1 MDIEI
6 DIDPV
11 SLTSRIIAVREQL
24 AKEWFEDLK
33 LLSNVNNMILDYYDE
48 AMITDS
54 EDDDDDDFI
63 PDLSSFAS
71 IYGDFGMS
79 SPSANTYDDILRETD
94 GSYESLQ
101 KYIINSYHGFGDM
114 ASSPL
119 RKSNFDLLF
128 LLATQESVHRVLKA
142 YKNDEDD
149 EVQYLWLKDF
159 YSKNLETYFDGPRQ
173 FGCSHDDFVEDL
185 LTSPPTIKTLVRDK
199 ISLIDTHA
207 IAEDIVKTRAKV
219 AKDWK
224 YIAMEVPEEHTHL
237 RKKLYIAQM
246 AKWGQR
252 MMDTTSESANK
263 VVEEGVIVE
272 GGEFE

>member
-54 EDDDDDDFI
+54 DDDDDDFI
-63 PDLSSFAS
+63 PDLSSFAN
-71 IYGDFGMS
+71 IYGEFGMS
-79 SPSANTYDDILRETD
+79 SSANTYEELLRESN

-142 YKNDEDD
+142 YKDDEDD

-159 YSKNLETYFDGPRQ
+159 YTKNLETYFDGPRQ
-173 FGCSHDDFVEDL
+173 FGCSDEFVEDI
-185 LTSPPTIKTLVRDK
+185 LTSPSTIKALVSDK

-224 YIAMEVPEEHTHL
+224 FIAMEVPEEHTHL

-252 MMDTTSESANK
+252 MMDTTAESANK
-263 VVEEGVIVE
+263 VLEEGVIVE